1 MIGPSQGD
9 CLGIPEYHLL
19 MGSAGFQQYVWLML
33 GMKWKCWGTGQVL
46 PRQLDIVFMSFLPLS
61 VWLMLKYKIKRTIV
75 VIMKKENKRAG
86 KAIKQN
92 VVVVE
97 PDSRIFERILSS
109 YVV

>member
-9 CLGIPEYHLL
+9 WLGIPEYHLL
-19 MGSAGFQQYVWLML
+19 MESAGFQQYVWLML
-33 GMKWKCWGTGQVL
+33 GMKWKCWGTRQVL
-46 PRQLDIVFMSFLPLS
+46 PRQLDIVFMSFLPSS

-75 VIMKKENKRAG
+75 VIMKKENKSAG

>member
-1 MIGPSQGD
+1 M
-9 CLGIPEYHLL
+9 GIPEYHLL

-46 PRQLDIVFMSFLPLS
+46 PRQLDMVFMSFLPPS

-75 VIMKKENKRAG
+75 VIMKKENKSAG